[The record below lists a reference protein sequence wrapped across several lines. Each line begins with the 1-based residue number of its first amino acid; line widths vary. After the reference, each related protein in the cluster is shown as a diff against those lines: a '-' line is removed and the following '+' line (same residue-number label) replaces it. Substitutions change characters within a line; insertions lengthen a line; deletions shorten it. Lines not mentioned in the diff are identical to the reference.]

1 MNDLQIAEQVAKDA
15 LELYRRQ
22 RKEAERWRNVA
33 LGGVLIVGAFLVW
46 MVIALFLS

>member
-22 RKEAERWRNVA
+22 RKETERWRNMA
-33 LGGVLIVGAFLVW
+33 LGGVSILGAFRVW
-46 MVIALFLS
+46 MVIALFPS